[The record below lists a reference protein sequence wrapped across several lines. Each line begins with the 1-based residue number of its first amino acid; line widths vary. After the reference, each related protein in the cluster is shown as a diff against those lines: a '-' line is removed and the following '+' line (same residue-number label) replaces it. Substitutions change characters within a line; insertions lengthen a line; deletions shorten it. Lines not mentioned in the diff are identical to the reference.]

1 VYKTPQQT
9 KQRES
14 ELKWVENKMSKVVER
29 KLIVGLDIGTSNVK
43 AVVGELLDDSSIS
56 IVGVGCHSSKGMD
69 KGGVNDINL
78 VVQSV
83 KRAVHEMELMADCR
97 VSSVFMSISG
107 RHVKCQNESGMVPIN
122 NQEVTQEDVD
132 NVVHAAR
139 SVPIAAER
147 KLLHVLPQEFTI
159 DVQEGIKNPIGMSGV
174 RMEAEAHIIT
184 CADDMAKNLVKCVE
198 RCELSA
204 DHMIFSALASSYAV
218 LTDDEKELGV
228 CVVDI
233 GGGTMDMVIYTDGAI
248 RHTAV
253 IPVAGN
259 QITSD
264 IAKIFR
270 TPLNHAEEIKIN
282 YACALKDMVSMEES
296 IEVHSVGGRP
306 ARAMSR
312 HTLAEVIEPRY
323 QELFELVHD
332 EIRASGFE
340 EQIAAGI
347 VLTGGTA
354 KMEGAVEFAEEIFQM
369 PVRVGIPLGIKGLSE
384 YVEDSKFAT
393 AVGLLQYGK
402 VHLLNKLAT
411 KNKVSDG
418 PWQRIQSWFKGEF

>member
-1 VYKTPQQT
+1 
-9 KQRES
+9 
-14 ELKWVENKMSKVVER
+14 MSKGTER

-43 AVVGELLDDSSIS
+43 AVVGELLDDNSLS
-56 IVGVGCHSSKGMD
+56 IVGVGCHASKGMD
-69 KGGVNDINL
+69 KGGVNDLNL

-83 KRAVHEMELMADCR
+83 KCAVHEMELMADCS
-97 VSSVFMSISG
+97 VSSVFMAISG

-147 KLLHVLPQEFTI
+147 RLLHVLPQEFNI

-174 RMEAEAHIIT
+174 RMEAQAHIIT

-198 RCELSA
+198 RCELTA
-204 DHMIFSALASSYAV
+204 DQLIFSALASSYAV

-233 GGGTMDMVIYTDGAI
+233 GGGTIDLVIYTDGAI

-253 IPVAGN
+253 IPAAGN

-270 TPLNHAEEIKIN
+270 TPISHAEEIKIN
-282 YACALKDMVSMEES
+282 YACALKDMVSMEEN

-306 ARAMSR
+306 SRAMSR

-332 EIRASGFE
+332 EIRASKLE

-347 VLTGGTA
+347 VLTGGTS

-369 PVRVGIPLGIKGLSE
+369 PVRVGAPLAMKGLSE
-384 YVEDSKFAT
+384 YVEDEKFAT
-393 AVGLLQYGK
+393 AIGLLQYGK
-402 VHLLNKLAT
+402 EHVITQLAAKT
-411 KNKVSDG
+411 KASDG
-418 PWQRIQSWFKGEF
+418 IWQRIQSWFKGEF

>member
-1 VYKTPQQT
+1 
-9 KQRES
+9 
-14 ELKWVENKMSKVVER
+14 MSKITDR
-29 KLIVGLDIGTSNVK
+29 KLIVGLDIGTSMVK
-43 AVVGELLDDSSIS
+43 AVVGELLDDGGIS
-56 IVGVGCHSSKGMD
+56 VIGVGSHPSKGMD
-69 KGGVNDINL
+69 KGAVNDLNM

-83 KRAVHEMELMADCR
+83 QRAMSEMELMADCR

-107 RHVKCQNESGMVPIN
+107 RHVQCQNESGMVPIN
-122 NQEVTQEDVD
+122 NKEVTQEDVD
-132 NVVHAAR
+132 NVIHAAR

-147 KLLHVLPQEFTI
+147 RLLHVLPQEFTI

-174 RMEAEAHIIT
+174 RMEAQAHIIT

-198 RCELSA
+198 RCDLTT
-204 DHMIFSALASSYAV
+204 DQLIFSSLASSYAV

-233 GGGTMDMVIYTDGAI
+233 GGGTIDIVIYTDGAI

-253 IPVAGN
+253 VPAAGN

-270 TPLNHAEEIKIN
+270 TPISHAEDIKIN
-282 YACALKDMVSMEES
+282 YACALKDMVSMEEN

-306 ARAMSR
+306 SRAMSR

-323 QELFELVHD
+323 QELFELVQK
-332 EIRASGFE
+332 EIRNSGFE

-369 PVRVGIPLGIKGLSE
+369 PVRVGEPLFIKGLSE
-384 YVEDSKFAT
+384 YVEDPTFAT
-393 AVGLLQYGK
+393 AIGLLQYGK
-402 VHLLNKLAT
+402 EHIAAKTAAKSKTSEGV
-411 KNKVSDG
+411 
-418 PWQRIQSWFKGEF
+418 WERIQSWFKGEF

>member
-1 VYKTPQQT
+1 
-9 KQRES
+9 
-14 ELKWVENKMSKVVER
+14 MSKGTER

-43 AVVGELLDDSSIS
+43 AIVGELLDDNSIS
-56 IVGVGCHSSKGMD
+56 IVGVGCHASKGMD
-69 KGGVNDINL
+69 KGGVNDLNL

-83 KRAVHEMELMADCR
+83 KRAIHEMELMADCS
-97 VSSVFMSISG
+97 VSSVFMAISG

-147 KLLHVLPQEFTI
+147 RLLHVLPQEFTI

-174 RMEAEAHIIT
+174 RMEAKAHIIT

-198 RCELSA
+198 RCELTA
-204 DHMIFSALASSYAV
+204 DQLIFSALASSYAV

-233 GGGTMDMVIYTDGAI
+233 GGGTIDMVIYTDGAI

-253 IPVAGN
+253 IPAAGN

-270 TPLNHAEEIKIN
+270 TPISHAEEIKIKH
-282 YACALKDMVSMEES
+282 ACALKDMVSMEEN

-306 ARAMSR
+306 SRAMSR

-332 EIRASGFE
+332 EIRSSGLE

-369 PVRVGIPLGIKGLSE
+369 PVRVGEPLGMKGLSE
-384 YVEDSKFAT
+384 YVEGAKFAT

-402 VHLLNKLAT
+402 EHVISQLAM
-411 KNKVSDG
+411 KNKPHDG
-418 PWQRIQSWFKGEF
+418 VWRQIQSWFKGEF

>member
-1 VYKTPQQT
+1 
-9 KQRES
+9 
-14 ELKWVENKMSKVVER
+14 MSKGTER

-43 AVVGELLDDSSIS
+43 AVVGELLADNSIS
-56 IVGVGCHSSKGMD
+56 IVGVGSHSSKGMD
-69 KGGVNDINL
+69 KGGVNDLNL

-83 KRAVHEMELMADCR
+83 KRAVHEMELMADCS

-147 KLLHVLPQEFTI
+147 RLLHVLPQEFTI

-174 RMEAEAHIIT
+174 RMEAQAHIIT

-198 RCELSA
+198 RCELTA
-204 DHMIFSALASSYAV
+204 DQLIFSALASSYAV

-233 GGGTMDMVIYTDGAI
+233 GGGTIDMVIYTDGAI

-253 IPVAGN
+253 IPAAGN

-270 TPLNHAEEIKIN
+270 TPISHAEEIKIKH
-282 YACALKDMVSMEES
+282 ACALKDMVSMEEN

-306 ARAMSR
+306 SRAMSR

-332 EIRASGFE
+332 EIRASGLE

-369 PVRVGIPLGIKGLSE
+369 PVRVGEPLGMKGLSE
-384 YVEDSKFAT
+384 YVEDAKFAT

-402 VHLLNKLAT
+402 EHVISQLAA
-411 KNKVSDG
+411 KNKASDG
-418 PWQRIQSWFKGEF
+418 VWQRIQSWFKGEF